1 MATNQGKEFES
12 LKSNQNEKL
21 DAIKGIHQA
30 YVGQIENHTNLFD
43 NFINQDMKEVKYSM
57 RNSKTDLKKLK
68 QIFESSIKT
77 IVDECKELSKNQNC
91 GVDFVK
97 DSFDEFN
104 EIFSKCI
111 KEKMEEN
118 QKYSDEKS
126 EEILKKICDYKD
138 LIKVLNES
146 QIELKT
152 LQTESNR

>member
-1 MATNQGKEFES
+1 MATNQGKEFDS

-77 IVDECKELSKNQNC
+77 IVDECKELSKNKNS
-91 GVDFVK
+91 GVDYVK

-104 EIFSKCI
+104 EI
-111 KEKMEEN
+111 KEKMAEN

>member
-91 GVDFVK
+91 GADYVK

>member
-1 MATNQGKEFES
+1 MATNQGKEFDS

-77 IVDECKELSKNQNC
+77 IVDECKELSKNKNS
-91 GVDFVK
+91 GVDYVK

-104 EIFSKCI
+104 EI

>member
-1 MATNQGKEFES
+1 MATNQGKEFDS

-77 IVDECKELSKNQNC
+77 IVDECKELSKNKNS
-91 GVDFVK
+91 GVDYVK
-97 DSFDEFN
+97 DSFDE
-104 EIFSKCI
+104 I

>member
-1 MATNQGKEFES
+1 MATNQGKEFDS

-57 RNSKTDLKKLK
+57 RNSKTDLKNLK
-68 QIFESSIKT
+68 KIFESSIKT
-77 IVDECKELSKNQNC
+77 IVDECKELSKNQNS
-91 GVDFVK
+91 GVDYVK
-97 DSFDEFN
+97 DSFEEFN
-104 EIFSKCI
+104 EI